1 MSGQE
6 SSPTKWVSVPLNL
19 KFNVLFVRGFC
30 LHCESVSIVKEMTE
44 LKPWEWDYHRR
55 RQVSKGLALAN
66 TSFVKVYKADI
77 STVYLHFDIGFI
89 INSVNLPYPIH
100 TSGCSL
106 QGALCWPKMTLDLAE
121 NLWIWLPNS
130 GWGIWLFFHNNCEC
144 LFANNK
150 TRRTHQIWKHNTTFS
165 PVLSVLLFS
174 FYLSF

>member
-30 LHCESVSIVKEMTE
+30 LHCESVPIVKEMTE
-44 LKPWEWDYHRR
+44 LKPCEWDYHRR

-77 STVYLHFDIGFI
+77 STVYLHLDISFI
-89 INSVNLPYPIH
+89 INSVNLPDPIH
-100 TSGCSL
+100 TPGCSL
-106 QGALCWPKMTLDLAE
+106 QGALCRPKMTLDIAG
-121 NLWIWLPNS
+121 NLCIWLPNS
-130 GWGIWLFFHNNCEC
+130 GWGILLFFHDNCEC

-150 TRRTHQIWKHNTTFS
+150 TRRTCRICKHNATFS
-165 PVLSVLLFS
+165 PVLSVPLFS
-174 FYLSF
+174 LYLSF